1 MHSMLNVVSKMYKSG
16 LDIKVSIVWGA
27 PASGK
32 TTYVR
37 NHMQDGD
44 LVVDLDLIKQSLSM
58 QGKTETGDN
67 FLNIA
72 LSIREHIYELIE
84 YREVINTN
92 HVWVIAGLPKRDDRE
107 YLFNRLQADEIIQIK
122 ATKKECI
129 VHADSDDERK
139 DKRIQHKIIHKWFAQ
154 YTK

>member
-1 MHSMLNVVSKMYKSG
+1 MLSMLNVVSLMYSDG

-37 NHMQDGD
+37 EHMQDGD
-44 LVVDLDLIKQSLSM
+44 LIVDLDLIKQSLSM
-58 QGKTETGDN
+58 QGKTQTGDS
-67 FLNIA
+67 FLNLA

-84 YREVINTN
+84 YREVIKTN
-92 HVWVIAGLPKRDDRE
+92 HVWVIAGLPKQMDRE
-107 YLFNRLQADEIIQIK
+107 YLYNRLQANEMIYIK

-129 VHADSDDERK
+129 QRAYDDAERT
-139 DKRIQHKIIHKWFAQ
+139 DKEIQHMIISKWFRQ
-154 YTK
+154 YTA